1 MEFEESGES
10 YRRPFKR
17 RFPSKKRA
25 PKKDKA
31 AARVVRRNLTPG
43 RVTGLE
49 PQVKHANRFNL
60 YIDDHFSMG
69 LSLNV
74 AATVRIGQEMSG
86 ADLERLAHDQ
96 AMDEARE
103 RALGY
108 LTVRPRSEQ
117 ELRRY
122 LAGKKYDKD
131 IIDQVIARL
140 GDVKLVDDRDFA
152 KFWVENRE
160 GFKPRSKRA
169 LQYELR
175 QKGVPQE
182 EITRAVKKVDEK
194 TSAYRAAQPKA
205 QRWKDLDAKT
215 FRDKLSGFLARRGF
229 DYAVTRETVNR
240 LWQEMNGTQP
250 VQDDEWASD

>member
-1 MEFEESGES
+1 MDNEPDEA

-17 RFPSKKRA
+17 RPKTKRA
-25 PKKDKA
+25 PRQGKA
-31 AARVVRRNLTPG
+31 QTRTVHQNLTPG
-43 RVTGLE
+43 RVTALE
-49 PQVKHANRFNL
+49 PQVKRANRFNL

-69 LSLNV
+69 LSAF
-74 AATVRIGQEMSG
+74 AAAGVRVGSELSR
-86 ADLERLAHDQ
+86 AELEGLARTQ
-96 AMDEARE
+96 ALEEARE

-122 LAGKKYDKD
+122 LAGKKYDSE

-152 KFWVENRE
+152 KYWVENRE

-175 QKGVPQE
+175 QKGVPQP
-182 EITRAVKKVDEK
+182 EINRAVKKIDER
-194 TSAYRAAQPKA
+194 TSAYRAAEPKA
-205 QRWKDLDAKT
+205 RRWKDLDAQT
-215 FRDKLSGFLARRGF
+215 FREKLSGFLARRGF
-229 DYAVTRETVNR
+229 DYGVTRETVNR
-240 LWQEMNGTQP
+240 LWQELNASSP
-250 VQDDEWASD
+250 EQDENWAND